1 MRHILLTTLVVM
13 MMGFGYWGIT
23 ITQAVSNLAVTV
35 KQLQRDVA
43 TIIAK
48 DEANVGT
55 SEPQREAK
63 VQH

>member
-1 MRHILLTTLVVM
+1 MRHLLLTTLVVM

-23 ITQAVSNLAVTV
+23 ITQAVGNLAVSV
-35 KQLQRDVA
+35 KQLQQQVHVLYS
-43 TIIAK
+43 K
-48 DEANVGT
+48 EEANAGT